1 MAVWLMANITSLSI
15 ENDLHDQGVSVVS
28 GLDEVGRGALAG
40 PVAASIVA
48 FSRDVEKE
56 KLSDVND
63 SKKLSSAKR
72 ERLSVIINN
81 LALIC
86 EVGFASAEEIDNLG
100 IVESTKLAMRRALKK
115 SIIKSEYLL
124 VDALDLTEWGIP
136 CRSIIKGDQISTTI
150 AAASIVAK
158 VARDS
163 LMIEFNQI
171 YPRYKFDSNKGYGTK
186 DHIESLQKYGP
197 SSIHRKSFA
206 PIYNLTRK

>member
-1 MAVWLMANITSLSI
+1 MANITSLSI

-56 KLSDVND
+56 KLADVND

-100 IVESTKLAMRRALKK
+100 IVESTKLAMR
-115 SIIKSEYLL
+115 
-124 VDALDLTEWGIP
+124 
-136 CRSIIKGDQISTTI
+136 
-150 AAASIVAK
+150 
-158 VARDS
+158 
-163 LMIEFNQI
+163 
-171 YPRYKFDSNKGYGTK
+171 
-186 DHIESLQKYGP
+186 
-197 SSIHRKSFA
+197 
-206 PIYNLTRK
+206 